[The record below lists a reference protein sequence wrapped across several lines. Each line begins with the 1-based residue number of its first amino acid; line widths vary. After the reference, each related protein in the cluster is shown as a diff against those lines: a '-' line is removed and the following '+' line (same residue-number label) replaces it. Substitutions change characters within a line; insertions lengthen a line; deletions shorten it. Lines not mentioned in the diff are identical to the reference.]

1 LSLRTTL
8 DPKMQVLARKVLVD
22 GFVNFDE
29 QHGYRGAAQKIDPS
43 GDWGAKLAEVKA
55 LSDVAPWRLAVV
67 LEADDASARVGLQPG
82 REPGGALSKAR
93 ETGAIALEGV
103 NWAKARG
110 KIPAKVAQITFP
122 RAVL

>member
-1 LSLRTTL
+1 
-8 DPKMQVLARKVLVD
+8 MQVLARKVLVD

-55 LSDVAPWRLAVV
+55 LSDVAPWRLGGG

-82 REPGGALSKAR
+82 RGPGGGASKGRA
-93 ETGAIALEGV
+93 TGTIALEGV
-103 NWAKARG
+103 KWAKATSGPTR
-110 KIPAKVAQITFP
+110 
-122 RAVL
+122 